1 MLRAASYLFS
11 RKRLSPSWIPLA
23 SITSFSVY
31 RSVPVTSMVSTR
43 KNSVRAITTAAQ
55 ITSTDSS
62 L

>member
-11 RKRLSPSWIPLA
+11 RKRLSPSWMPLA
-23 SITSFSVY
+23 PITSSSVY
-31 RSVPVTSMVSTR
+31 RSVPVTRMVSTR
-43 KNSVRAITTAAQ
+43 KNSVSAVTTAPQ